1 MSAAVLIID
10 DEAAIC
16 SSLSFALEDSF
27 QVYTANSGAEA
38 LACLAEQEIGIVLL
52 DLFLGDEDGIAL
64 IEKIKAVSASTT
76 IIMMTAYGSIKT
88 SVEAIRSGAFY
99 YVTKPID
106 MIELR
111 TIMFNALK
119 FSEMNAKVKYLNRK
133 LIQES
138 GLPEMVWRSAKMCQ
152 LMKDIERLGTVD
164 SSVMIVGESGT
175 GKELVARAIHYGSL
189 RKDEAFEV
197 VNCAAIP
204 SELLESEL
212 FGHEKGAFTGAV
224 QRKKGLFELADRGT
238 LFLDEIA
245 EMNIGLQAKLLRAVQ
260 EKEIMVLGQEKRR
273 KVDVR
278 IVSATNRN
286 LKKMLEEGT
295 FREDL
300 YFRLNVVSLVTP
312 PLRERKEDIPLLIE
326 HFLKKY
332 NWKMGRKIQ
341 SITPAALDILMNYD
355 FTGNIRE
362 LENIIERAI
371 VFSDGRV
378 LDVDSLPIELS
389 RHSQRKPVA
398 SETDQV
404 IPVFVGENLADVEKK
419 LILSTLEHLKGDKA
433 AAARVLN
440 ISERKLWYKL
450 KEYRETAPVA
460 EM

>member
-1 MSAAVLIID
+1 
-10 DEAAIC
+10 
-16 SSLSFALEDSF
+16 
-27 QVYTANSGAEA
+27 
-38 LACLAEQEIGIVLL
+38 
-52 DLFLGDEDGIAL
+52 
-64 IEKIKAVSASTT
+64 
-76 IIMMTAYGSIKT
+76 
-88 SVEAIRSGAFY
+88 
-99 YVTKPID
+99 
-106 MIELR
+106 
-111 TIMFNALK
+111 
-119 FSEMNAKVKYLNRK
+119 
-133 LIQES
+133 
-138 GLPEMVWRSAKMCQ
+138 
-152 LMKDIERLGTVD
+152 
-164 SSVMIVGESGT
+164 
-175 GKELVARAIHYGSL
+175 
-189 RKDEAFEV
+189 
-197 VNCAAIP
+197 
-204 SELLESEL
+204 
-212 FGHEKGAFTGAV
+212 
-224 QRKKGLFELADRGT
+224 
-238 LFLDEIA
+238 
-245 EMNIGLQAKLLRAVQ
+245 
-260 EKEIMVLGQEKRR
+260 MVLGQEKRR

-371 VFSDGRV
+371 VFSDGQV
-378 LDVDSLPIELS
+378 LDTDSLPIELS

>member
-1 MSAAVLIID
+1 MNAAVLIID

-27 QVYTANSGAEA
+27 QVFTANSSAEA
-38 LACLAEQEIGIVLL
+38 LACLAGQEIDIVLL
-52 DLFLGDEDGIAL
+52 DLFLGDEDGLSL
-64 IEKIKAVSASTT
+64 IGQIRAVSANST

-88 SVEAIRSGAFY
+88 SVEAIRAGAFY

-111 TIMFNALK
+111 TVMSNALK
-119 FSEMNAKVKYLNRK
+119 FSEMNARVKYLKRK

-138 GLPEMVWRSAKMCQ
+138 GLPEMVWRSEKMRQ

-175 GKELVARAIHYGSL
+175 GKELAARAIHYGSR

-204 SELLESEL
+204 AELLESEL

-224 QRKKGLFELADRGT
+224 QKKKGIFELADKGT
-238 LFLDEIA
+238 LFLDEIG
-245 EMNIGLQAKLLRAVQ
+245 EMSIGLQAKLLRAVQ
-260 EKEIMVLGQEKRR
+260 EKEIMILGQEKRR

-278 IVSATNRN
+278 IISATNRN
-286 LKKMLEEGT
+286 LKKMLEEGA

-300 YFRLNVVSLVTP
+300 YFRLNVVSLTTP
-312 PLRERKEDIPLLIE
+312 PLRERQEDIPLLIE

-332 NWKMGRKIQ
+332 NWKMGRKIH
-341 SITPAALDILMNYD
+341 SITPAALDLLMQHN

-371 VFSDGRV
+371 VFSDGQT
-378 LDVDSLPIELS
+378 LDVDSLPAELS
-389 RHSQRKPVA
+389 RPHPSKPPA
-398 SETDQV
+398 PTPDRS
-404 IPVFVGENLADVEKK
+404 IPVFVGENLAAVEKK
-419 LILSTLEHLKGDKA
+419 LILSTLEHLQGDKP
-433 AAARVLN
+433 AAARMLD

-450 KEYRETAPVA
+450 KEYRAQ
-460 EM
+460 